1 MTRDDWL
8 HDLRAVDEVVIE
20 AGEKMQDGK
29 LRRFWWIVY
38 SLAVA
43 VWHLLD
49 DKIKEKDRKRT
60 EGGSV

>member
-20 AGEKMQDGK
+20 AGEKMQDDGK

-38 SLAVA
+38 SLSVA

-49 DKIKEKDRKRT
+49 DKIRRNDAR
-60 EGGSV
+60 

>member
-1 MTRDDWL
+1 MTREDWV

-20 AGEKMQDGK
+20 AGEKMQGGK

-49 DKIKEKDRKRT
+49 AKVKEAK
-60 EGGSV
+60 

>member
-1 MTRDDWL
+1 MTREDWM

-20 AGEKMQDGK
+20 AGEKMQNGN
-29 LRRFWWIVY
+29 RFWWIIY

-49 DKIKEKDRKRT
+49 AKIKEKERSK
-60 EGGSV
+60 V

>member
-20 AGEKMQDGK
+20 AGEKMQDDGK

-38 SLAVA
+38 SLSVA

-49 DKIKEKDRKRT
+49 AEIRRMGK
-60 EGGSV
+60 

>member
-20 AGEKMQDGK
+20 SGERMQGGK
-29 LRRFWWIVY
+29 HFWWIVY

-43 VWHLLD
+43 VWHLLQ
-49 DKIKEKDRKRT
+49 DKIRGLGSRT
-60 EGGSV
+60 N

>member
-20 AGEKMQDGK
+20 AGERMQSGK
-29 LRRFWWIVY
+29 RFWWIVY

-43 VWHLLD
+43 VWHLLQ
-49 DKIKEKDRKRT
+49 DKIRGLGERT
-60 EGGSV
+60 N

>member
-1 MTRDDWL
+1 MTRGDWL

-29 LRRFWWIVY
+29 HFWWLVY
-38 SLAVA
+38 SLSVA

-49 DKIKEKDRKRT
+49 AEIRRRGDA
-60 EGGSV
+60 

>member
-20 AGEKMQDGK
+20 AGERMQGGK
-29 LRRFWWIVY
+29 RFWWIVS
-38 SLAVA
+38 SLSVA

-49 DKIKEKDRKRT
+49 AKIKEKEK
-60 EGGSV
+60 S